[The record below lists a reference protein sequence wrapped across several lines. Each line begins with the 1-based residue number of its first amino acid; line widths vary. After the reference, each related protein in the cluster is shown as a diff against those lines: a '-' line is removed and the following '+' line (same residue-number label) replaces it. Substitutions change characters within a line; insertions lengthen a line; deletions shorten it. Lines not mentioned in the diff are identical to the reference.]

1 MKKVI
6 LFAVILF
13 ALFWGHPL
21 SAQASPLAFSTQRLA
36 GHDRI
41 GTALKIAQEG
51 WTSAQT
57 VILCEESDYAD
68 SIAATP
74 YAVSLNA
81 PILLTAGSALDPR
94 VVAELQRLKP
104 QKVILLGGSG
114 CLQPTIEQEL
124 SRLSLKWER
133 IGGADRYETS
143 ILLAQRLPGDSLIL
157 ANGDNFPDALSAAS
171 FAGIKQIPIVLTSKT
186 FPASVVKYYA
196 QVHPQ
201 HLLVIGGEGAIP
213 SAELAKYNFRV
224 ETRLGGQDRYDTN
237 AQVVTYMQSAVQSND
252 LFLASGLTFPD
263 AIAGT
268 VLAAKL
274 KAPLLLTESNDIP
287 PAVYRLLRAHMK
299 VAPPASAADSSG
311 NPSANTS
318 GNASGNTSGDT
329 SGQTPHNPSG
339 NTSNPDS
346 GGNAALQG
354 TINAAAGLNLRN
366 APSTTGKILGVIPQ
380 GTVVGLSARQGQWY
394 ETAYQGS
401 TGWIFSS
408 YVTLAGSSSSDSTPA
423 QPGTEPSAS
432 GTANKINSAPGIDLS
447 PNGTVYILGGP
458 GAISLHAQNIIE
470 GKASSAY
477 PENLQ
482 ASPPQITPPSPPAA
496 GGTPPADPGA
506 PVTPPVVTS
515 PVVTPPVVTPPVVT
529 PYDPSKEIPVD
540 PFQGIPAQ
548 ALSGKTIVV
557 DPGHGGPDAGAVG
570 PNHTYEKDNTLAIA
584 LALNTILKKAGA
596 KVVLTRDS
604 DVSPATPYS
613 VMADL
618 QARVDIANQSHAD
631 LFISIHNNSFTN
643 PDVQGTATYFSSD
656 NPKQNESLQLAH
668 CIQTA
673 VVNTIHTKDRG
684 INDEAFYVI
693 KHTTMPAVL
702 LEVAFISN
710 PYEEARLQN
719 PIFRQN
725 VAAGIFHGIYN
736 YFKNPLPSD

>member
-1 MKKVI
+1 MKKFV
-6 LFAVILF
+6 LFAIVLL
-13 ALFWGHPL
+13 AAFWCHPPN
-21 SAQASPLAFSTQRLA
+21 AQASPLAFSTQRLA

-57 VILCEESDYAD
+57 VVLCEESDYAD

-81 PILLTAGSALDPR
+81 PILLTSGDALDPR

-114 CLQPTIEQEL
+114 CLQPAIEQEL
-124 SRLSLKWER
+124 SRLSLKGER

-143 ILLAQRLPGDSLIL
+143 ILLAQHLHSDSLIL

-171 FAGIKQIPIVLTSKT
+171 YAGIKQIPIVLTSKT
-186 FPASVVKYYA
+186 FPASVVKYYD

-213 SAELAKYNFRV
+213 AAELAKYHFSA

-237 AQVVTYMQSAVQSND
+237 SKVVAYMQGAIQSND

-287 PAVYRLLRAHMK
+287 PAIYRLLRAHMK
-299 VAPPASAADSSG
+299 VAPPSSPG
-311 NPSANTS
+311 NPS
-318 GNASGNTSGDT
+318 GNSSGDT
-329 SGQTPHNPSG
+329 SGQTPGDP
-339 NTSNPDS
+339 TVNPDS
-346 GGNAALQG
+346 GGNSTLRG
-354 TINAAAGLNLRN
+354 TINAAAGLNLRST
-366 APSTTGKILGVIPQ
+366 PSTTGRVLGVIPQ
-380 GTVVGLSARQGQWY
+380 GTVVSLSARQGQWY
-394 ETAYQGS
+394 QTTYQTS

-408 YVTLAGSSSSDSTPA
+408 YVTLAASSSASGSTPA
-423 QPGTEPSAS
+423 QPGS
-432 GTANKINSAPGIDLS
+432 GTSAAGSGSPINSATGIDLS
-447 PNGTVYILGGP
+447 PNGTVYILGGS
-458 GAISLHAQNIIE
+458 GAVSLQAQNIIE

-482 ASPPQITPPSPPAA
+482 SFPPLPSQITPPPPAS
-496 GGTPPADPGA
+496 GSGTPPADPGPA
-506 PVTPPVVTS
+506 TP
-515 PVVTPPVVTPPVVT
+515 PVVTPPVVTPPVASQ
-529 PYDPSKEIPVD
+529 YDPSKEIPVD
-540 PFQGIPAQ
+540 PFQGIPAR

-570 PNHTYEKDNTLAIA
+570 PNHTYEKDNNLAIA
-584 LALNTILKKAGA
+584 LALNAILKQAGA

-604 DVSPATPYS
+604 DVSPATPFS
-613 VMADL
+613 VIADL

-643 PDVQGTATYFSSD
+643 PDVQGTETYFSSD

-673 VVNTIHTKDRG
+673 VVDTVHTKDRG

-719 PIFRQN
+719 PTFRKN

-736 YFKNPLPSD
+736 YFKNPLPTD